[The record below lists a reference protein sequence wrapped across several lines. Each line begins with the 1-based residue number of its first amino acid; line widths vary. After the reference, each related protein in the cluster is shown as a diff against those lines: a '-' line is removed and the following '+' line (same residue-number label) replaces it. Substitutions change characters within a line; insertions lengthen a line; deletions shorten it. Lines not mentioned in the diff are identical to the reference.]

1 MALHLLLP
9 VLHFPQQIL
18 VATCCKL
25 VSCVKTEKENIM
37 IEGLGNYSCLF
48 ICTL

>member
-9 VLHFPQQIL
+9 VLHFPQKIL

-25 VSCVKTEKENIM
+25 SCVKTEKENIM
-37 IEGLGNYSCLF
+37 IEGLGNSSCLS